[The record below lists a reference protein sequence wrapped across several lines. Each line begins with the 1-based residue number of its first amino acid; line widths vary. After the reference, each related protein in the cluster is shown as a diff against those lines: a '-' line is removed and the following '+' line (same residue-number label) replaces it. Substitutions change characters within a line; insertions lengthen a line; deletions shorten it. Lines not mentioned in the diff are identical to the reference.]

1 MILTSGLPTEA
12 ACLTCCPQLYE
23 QHGYQETHMTTG
35 EPVIMVTTATRP
47 PITTIIDTVITT
59 SPLTVVPTSTT
70 HHHLH
75 RTRLSSQANST
86 GRMLYSG

>member
-12 ACLTCCPQLYE
+12 VCLICCPQLYE

-35 EPVIMVTTATRP
+35 ELAIMVTTTTRP

-59 SPLTVVPTSTT
+59 SPVTVVPTSTA

-75 RTRLSSQANST
+75 RTRLSSEANT
-86 GRMLYSG
+86 TERMLYTG